1 MKSKNTQK
9 KTPPNSTHVRRVREN
24 QFQTDAYRGMSFD
37 RIGPDLVVSRDKEGN
52 VISNFVQNYWHFP
65 NYAHS
70 ATDNTEFYF
79 DVPRLWHQHAFK
91 NNIFVKTVFIA
102 SMFSP
107 NIKTG
112 AVRRLTS
119 MHALNLSLRNLVDYA
134 EKINIPAQDIFNSK
148 DLMTKYISQCAP
160 SEFRILKI
168 IARTISHNDISMHNI
183 TIHSHVFSLIEE
195 VARTARSLN
204 ESEQTPI
211 IPSRILAIKYTQYKT
226 CLKEYERYKGR
237 LQDLIT
243 ACCNDRY
250 YGRGPKGTPARKS
263 RVDFAQAVEAHG
275 LTLLAQKYSWHNV
288 RSLTKHLRRVQCC
301 AKNLIHLYTLMRDHE
316 ALNLK
321 SGSIK
326 NITGW
331 NGEALYIISTTTKL
345 TGKPET
351 LEWITISAVQAPLK
365 ALESIHSFIAPYIKN
380 EEMKQWLMVS
390 PSFLPSSGIDANDE
404 RIQLNFERDMLP
416 PVYITERDII
426 ELESIDPTR
435 NWRADKKYRIGQPWI
450 IKSHQFR
457 RSISVFAGQSGLIT
471 IQSLKRLLQHLTE
484 TMSIHY
490 QKGCAAENY
499 IMGLANPALVEEMIK
514 AKAEA
519 DNALYLRSVI
529 TSKEILGGL
538 HGKRATQ
545 QRLENVWILQDE
557 NQFNRSVKQGL
568 QHFELTCFGGCS
580 CPHKCDKRA
589 HSDITSCSGCEWCT
603 VIPSKIDAT
612 ITELAWDLKHLKPGT
627 VEYRAEEQN
636 LRDYELMRYRLIS
649 KA

>member
-1 MKSKNTQK
+1 MKSKNTK
-9 KTPPNSTHVRRVREN
+9 KNTPLNPHHVGRIREN
-24 QFQTDAYRGMSFD
+24 HFQTDAYRGMSFE
-37 RIGPDLVVSRDKEGN
+37 RIEPDLVVSRGKDGT
-52 VISNFVQNYWHFP
+52 VISNFVQNYWNFP

-79 DVPRLWHQHAFK
+79 DVARPWHQHAYK
-91 NNIFVKTVFIA
+91 NNFFVKTLFIA

-119 MHALNLSLRNLVDYA
+119 MHALHLSLKNLVDYA
-134 EKINIPAQDIFNSK
+134 EKINTPAQDLFNSK
-148 DLMTKYISQCAP
+148 GLMTTYISQCAP
-160 SEFRILKI
+160 SDIRLLKT
-168 IARTISHNDISMHNI
+168 IARTISHNDLSMHNI
-183 TIHSHVFSLIEE
+183 IIHSHVFSLIEE
-195 VARTARSLN
+195 GARTARSLN

-226 CLKEYERYKGR
+226 CLKEYERYRTR
-237 LQDLIT
+237 LHGLIT
-243 ACCNDRY
+243 ACCDDRY
-250 YGRGPKGTPARKS
+250 YGRGTRGTPAHKS
-263 RVDFAQAVEAHG
+263 QICFAQAVKDHG

-301 AKNLIHLYTLMRDHE
+301 AKNLIHLFTLMRDHE

-321 SGSIK
+321 PGNVKKIE
-326 NITGW
+326 GW

-351 LEWITISAVQAPLK
+351 LEWITIDAVKTPLK
-365 ALESIHSFIAPYIKN
+365 ALESIHSFIAPYIQS
-380 EEMKQWLMVS
+380 EEMRQWLMVS
-390 PSFLPSSGIDANDE
+390 PSFLPISGNHANEE
-404 RIQLNFERDMLP
+404 RIQRNFEKDMLP

-450 IKSHQFR
+450 INSHQFR
-457 RSISVFAGQSGLIT
+457 RSISVFSGQSGLIT

-484 TMSIHY
+484 TMSNHY

-499 IMGLANPALVEEMIK
+499 IMGLANPALVKEMIK

-519 DNALYLRSVI
+519 DNALYIRNVI
-529 TSKEILGGL
+529 TTKEILGGIY
-538 HGKRATQ
+538 GKRATQ
-545 QRLENVWILQDE
+545 QKLENVWILE
-557 NQFNRSVKQGL
+557 GEKKFNDSVKQGL

-589 HSDITSCSGCEWCT
+589 HSDITSCSSCEWCT

-612 ITELAWDLKHLKPGT
+612 ITELAWDLKRLKPGT

-636 LRDYELMRYRLIS
+636 LKDYELMRYRLIAKS
-649 KA
+649 